1 MRENS
6 TAQLA
11 WIHCAWRKQAEV
23 RPQTPPEEMLHPEP
37 QMTAKITSKPTGL
50 KWLCPHTGTRTAP
63 CLSFPDW
70 ESSAAFQGTGVGVGV
85 VAEPAPTCP
94 SSDPHPALL
103 RRRREQGGAHCHG
116 TVSGHR

>member
-6 TAQLA
+6 MAQLA

-63 CLSFPDW
+63 CLSFLTGKAVLPSRGRGW
-70 ESSAAFQGTGVGVGV
+70 EWGLLLSQLLPV
-85 VAEPAPTCP
+85 
-94 SSDPHPALL
+94 HPLTPI
-103 RRRREQGGAHCHG
+103 QPC
-116 TVSGHR
+116 